1 MKTELRRLINS
12 DEKGIAIFI
21 TLILLFIVTIAGVTI
36 LAVAGRD
43 RIASSDM
50 SAVRGVAE
58 AASTALD
65 ACENQLSQ
73 KSQLMVT
80 VLNKYSK
87 DKSYR
92 WFFSADSTSANKE
105 KKVSL
110 GNGYFYSAEI
120 MAFDTAKNV
129 LQVRGIG
136 YGRSDEQKTVIAQY
150 KLTGIQLKTG
160 VMDIPRY
167 AIYLA
172 GNGRNFDQ
180 KFDVDGNVFVATAF
194 HINDAHNCRIR
205 GYLKTGYNPDSIS
218 SINGQNLVIDSGAY
232 FGTGLKLNSHA
243 KVTVEGKVGVE
254 GALDI
259 PEVLLNVKGEGWF
272 NGAFNDGKP
281 NTTLSINMFNN
292 TINHR
297 GSLTMSRVENK
308 TENNVNGNITGIAE
322 KVGIGNTN
330 DQPWGLDTS
339 GLYEKATT
347 VGTKLTAESLNQAYE
362 NCTEDKLINGYM
374 VIHDD
379 AGEFELKDSNVK
391 FKGKVI
397 MLLRKNIHINS
408 NFFDMEGN
416 ARILMIV
423 TGFGGGEHQRPT
435 VNGLAGFG
443 DNYNF
448 NGLIYLKDAAKLNVV
463 NHKNFTINGAIH
475 LANGACGWQLN
486 NGTDPKTINVKF
498 NKDIISDFVSM
509 GIIIIPPVAG
519 ATPSPSQVGS
529 FKLTDFKI
537 RPQMLSVSY

>member
-180 KFDVDGNVFVATAF
+180 KFDVDGNVFVATA
-194 HINDAHNCRIR
+194 
-205 GYLKTGYNPDSIS
+205 
-218 SINGQNLVIDSGAY
+218 
-232 FGTGLKLNSHA
+232 
-243 KVTVEGKVGVE
+243 
-254 GALDI
+254 
-259 PEVLLNVKGEGWF
+259 
-272 NGAFNDGKP
+272 
-281 NTTLSINMFNN
+281 
-292 TINHR
+292 
-297 GSLTMSRVENK
+297 
-308 TENNVNGNITGIAE
+308 
-322 KVGIGNTN
+322 
-330 DQPWGLDTS
+330 
-339 GLYEKATT
+339 
-347 VGTKLTAESLNQAYE
+347 
-362 NCTEDKLINGYM
+362 
-374 VIHDD
+374 
-379 AGEFELKDSNVK
+379 
-391 FKGKVI
+391 
-397 MLLRKNIHINS
+397 
-408 NFFDMEGN
+408 
-416 ARILMIV
+416 
-423 TGFGGGEHQRPT
+423 
-435 VNGLAGFG
+435 
-443 DNYNF
+443 
-448 NGLIYLKDAAKLNVV
+448 
-463 NHKNFTINGAIH
+463 
-475 LANGACGWQLN
+475 
-486 NGTDPKTINVKF
+486 
-498 NKDIISDFVSM
+498 
-509 GIIIIPPVAG
+509 
-519 ATPSPSQVGS
+519 
-529 FKLTDFKI
+529 
-537 RPQMLSVSY
+537 